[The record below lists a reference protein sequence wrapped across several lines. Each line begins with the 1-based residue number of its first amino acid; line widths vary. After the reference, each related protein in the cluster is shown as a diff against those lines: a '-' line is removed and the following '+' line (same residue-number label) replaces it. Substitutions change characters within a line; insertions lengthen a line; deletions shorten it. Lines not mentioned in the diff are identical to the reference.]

1 MSITIRP
8 YQEGDAHDI
17 AALYNRHRDNP
28 NPVAGGIT
36 GDELE
41 RELAERDTGTFLVAV
56 DGGRV
61 VGTFGLFHNTGRRS
75 ARAGEL
81 IADMFFVAP
90 AYRNGVITG
99 RLFTEAVEWMVQSG
113 CLVLRLTVNPANSV
127 AFKLYRRVG
136 CVSVGQ
142 TVPGEDGNVELHNY
156 IPLVLRSV
164 FADLGPE
171 VRSALGGLNSFGT
184 VTEARDDELRSDVR
198 LVDGVRTVDYQ
209 LALGGFRI
217 TASVDVDRGV
227 VREAEVTGPDG
238 TARALRLTEPPYHV
252 RAPRRPEPHR
262 FGSGGLVC
270 EVDGDDGT
278 LSVLA
283 EGHHGPLFVSTW
295 PSCRAD
301 RPAGWREGEPR
312 DLDIVAVE
320 NGVRVTERCGE
331 DEVVGT
337 VTLTEGTLRQDFT
350 FTSRPG
356 RIFQTVGLR
365 QGTFVH
371 PDGERH
377 PIGLG
382 LGVRDASEAVA
393 ASQVVPAGTELAW
406 RSTSWGIG
414 LPVREP
420 VRLIHSALLER
431 GLAAG
436 PDGVA
441 RLRTDFH
448 PATARTDAGTDTT
461 ADAGTD
467 TTTDAATEAAADA
480 ATEPVTE
487 AVTEPVT
494 EAGTEAK
501 TEAERPAR
509 TVPKPGA
516 VRRLELTAS
525 AAGVTSWK
533 EGTTKV
539 LRSPYPRTR
548 VFGYNPRWSAGMWVT
563 AESSRFGRAS
573 GLGWGVRSAAWEEK
587 HPLGL
592 FAPRERIG
600 WELTAPENTAEPV
613 RADIQAPDSEEEIV
627 LWLTP
632 NTPRETTVLLDSA
645 GTRWELGSAGFRQVW
660 ATAATVRLADGSW
673 LDCRPADG
681 ACPQAE
687 LVLRTTPSGLL
698 IGCVSPARRPS
709 AWQLAVHDG
718 PTRS

>member
-198 LVDGVRTVDYQ
+198 LVDGVRTVDYH
-209 LALGGFRI
+209 LALGDFRI

-227 VREAEVTGPDG
+227 VRDAEVTGPDG
-238 TARALRLTEPPYHV
+238 TSRALRLTEPPYRV
-252 RAPRRPEPHR
+252 RAPRRLEPHR
-262 FGSGGLVC
+262 FGSGDLVG
-270 EVDGDDGT
+270 ELDGDDGT

-283 EGHHGPLFVSTW
+283 EGHHGPVFVSTW

-312 DLDIVAVE
+312 DLDIVPVE
-320 NGVRVTERCGE
+320 NGVRVTERCGA
-331 DEVVGT
+331 DEIVAT
-337 VTLTEGTLRQDFT
+337 LTLTEGTLRQDFA

-393 ASQVVPAGTELAW
+393 ASQAVPSGAELAW
-406 RSTSWGIG
+406 QGTSWEIR

-420 VRLIHSALLER
+420 VRLVHSGLLER
-431 GLAAG
+431 GLTAG

-441 RLRTDFH
+441 RLRTDFR
-448 PATARTDAGTDTT
+448 PTAARTDAR
-461 ADAGTD
+461 
-467 TTTDAATEAAADA
+467 TDAE
-480 ATEPVTE
+480 TE
-487 AVTEPVT
+487 AV
-494 EAGTEAK
+494 
-501 TEAERPAR
+501 RPAR
-509 TVPKPGA
+509 TAPTRGA
-516 VRRLELTAS
+516 GRRLELTAS

-563 AESSRFGRAS
+563 AENSRFGRAS
-573 GLGWGVRSAAWEEK
+573 GLGWGVRPAAWEEK

-600 WELTAPENTAEPV
+600 WELTAPEDPAEPV

-632 NTPRETTVLLDSA
+632 NTPRETTVVLDSA
-645 GTRWELGSAGFRQVW
+645 GTRWELGSAGFRQIW

-681 ACPQAE
+681 APEEAE

-709 AWQLAVHDG
+709 AWQLAVHSAT
-718 PTRS
+718 TRS